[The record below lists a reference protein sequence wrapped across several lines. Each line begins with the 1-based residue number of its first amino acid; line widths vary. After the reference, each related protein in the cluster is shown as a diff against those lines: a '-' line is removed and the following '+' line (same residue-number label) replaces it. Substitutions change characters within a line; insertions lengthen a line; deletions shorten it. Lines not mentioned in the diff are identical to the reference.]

1 MSYRTA
7 ARASLFS
14 LEGRA
19 PSEFRPMPAGRFK
32 AKDGRPVGFP
42 QGWNLTDSLAWQI
55 IAKASRQRDRFLIDY
70 DHATLAENGT
80 RAPAAGWFSRLEWR
94 PGDGLFAVGVEWTA
108 AAQTAIS
115 AGEYRYISP
124 VLTYDP
130 KSGDV
135 TGVLMAAIVNYPAL
149 DGLTDLAV
157 AAHFRFSHQAAPDL
171 SPARIYASR
180 KPS

>member
-19 PSEFRPMPAGRFK
+19 PSEFRLMPAGQFR
-32 AKDGRPVGFP
+32 AKDGRPVGLS
-42 QGWNLTDSLAWQI
+42 GWNLSDAGARRIVEAAQ
-55 IAKASRQRDRFLIDY
+55 RQRDRFLIDY
-70 DHATLAENGT
+70 DHATLAENGGGK
-80 RAPAAGWFSRLEWR
+80 AAGWFSRLEWR

-108 AAQTAIS
+108 SAQTAIS